1 MKRGHRGTG
10 YTVLLVFLSAFLLFQ
25 IQPLISKTILPWFG
39 GAPSLWSTAMLFFQ
53 VLLMGGYA
61 YAGCLVSRLSP
72 RRQGIVHLALLGF
85 SLILLLALGLAWDSP
100 ITPDGRWRPQGTEV
114 PQWQILKILAVAVG
128 VPYFILSTTSPLL
141 QTWLHY
147 REPGR
152 SPYYLYALSNAGS
165 LLGLLTYPF
174 LVEPVLALRTQA
186 NLWAWGYVA
195 FALCAGYSAFNTLRL
210 SAGPPGR
217 RVRPRIP
224 AAGPQA
230 EGEARPGVGVR
241 FLWVALAAAASVMLL
256 ATTNQISQEVSV
268 TPFLWVLPLALYLL
282 SFILC
287 FAGPRWYSRTGY
299 TVALFAGTL
308 VFCWIFYY
316 GRGTLLAEI
325 AVYSLVLFI
334 CCMVC
339 HGELVCLKP
348 HPHYLASFY
357 LLVSAGGVL
366 GGVAVNLVA
375 PQVFKGFWELPL
387 GLLAC
392 WVLLLLAFARD
403 WQADQG
409 RRTRWLTDTLL
420 MGGIAV
426 LCVVLFLYVGKSHA
440 NVLHSSRNFYGVLWV
455 REMNAGE
462 PERQAYKLVHGMTLH
477 GFQYVQEEQR
487 RLPTAY
493 YTEESGVGLALR
505 HLPRRGAGLRVGII
519 GLGVGTLAAYGR
531 PGDTMRFYEINP
543 EVIRL
548 AEGEGGYFSY
558 LENCPARVQVMPGDA
573 RVSLERELA
582 TAGSQQFDL
591 LVVDAFSSDSIPV
604 HLLTREAFDVYLRHL
619 QPDGILAL
627 HISNRHVN
635 LRPVVQQLA
644 DHFQLGTALIN
655 DEGAGERR
663 FWSTWML
670 ATRNEEFLKQPQVA
684 ERASP
689 PHSYTGFRL
698 WTDDYSSLFQIVNW
712 GQLPTGLLEGL
723 DASS

>member
-1 MKRGHRGTG
+1 VKRGRGGTG

-25 IQPLISKTILPWFG
+25 IQPLISKYILPWFG

-61 YAGCLVSRLSP
+61 YADCLVSRLGP

-100 ITPDGRWRPQGTEV
+100 ITPNGRWRPQGTEV
-114 PQWQILKILAVAVG
+114 PQWQVLKILAVAVG

-141 QTWLHY
+141 QAWLHY

-186 NLWAWGYVA
+186 NLWAWGYVV
-195 FALCAGYSAFNTLRL
+195 FAVCAGYGALSTMRL
-210 SAGPPGR
+210 NAGPLGH
-217 RVRPRIP
+217 RVRPRTP
-224 AAGPQA
+224 AAGLQA

-241 FLWVALAAAASVMLL
+241 FLWVALSAAASVMLL
-256 ATTNQISQEVSV
+256 ATTNQISQDVSV

-287 FAGPRWYSRTGY
+287 FASPRWYSRTGY

-308 VFCWIFYY
+308 VFCWAFYY

-339 HGELVCLKP
+339 HGELVRLKP
-348 HPHYLASFY
+348 HPRYLASFY
-357 LLVSAGGVL
+357 LLISAGGVL

-375 PQVFKGFWELPL
+375 PQVFKGFWELPV

-392 WVLLLLAFARD
+392 WVMLLLAFARD

-505 HLPRRGAGLRVGII
+505 HLPRRDAGLRVGVI

-558 LENCPARVQVMPGDA
+558 LENCPAHVQVVPGDA

-644 DHFQLGTALIN
+644 DHFQLGTAFIN
-655 DEGAGERR
+655 DEGEGVRR